1 MAKRIRKE
9 IPFIPPLKGILILYL
24 FFKSFNKSS
33 MDSLFPPENPP
44 PEPGL
49 LLPEDGPHG
58 PSRAKILNLFLNTI
72 HYM

>member
-1 MAKRIRKE
+1 
-9 IPFIPPLKGILILYL
+9 
-24 FFKSFNKSS
+24 

-58 PSRAKILNLFLNTI
+58 PSRAKILNLFFEHDTLYVVFNR
-72 HYM
+72 